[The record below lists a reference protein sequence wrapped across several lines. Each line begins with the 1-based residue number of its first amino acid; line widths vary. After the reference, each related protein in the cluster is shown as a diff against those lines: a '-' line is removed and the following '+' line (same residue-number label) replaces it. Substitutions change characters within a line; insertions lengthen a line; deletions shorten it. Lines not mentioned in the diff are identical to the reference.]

1 MTNLQNYLFRVYN
14 KFRITSLDTDQKLS
28 RSVQVLNK
36 YKLNDL
42 IKLLVF
48 GYIEG
53 NDYYGKDNEAKLAL
67 LSLLSM
73 QGDGSVSP
81 MAVSLISNRP
91 DSPVFRVDLGYLLLG
106 PNNAQKYKVSLD
118 TFMWILIFYS
128 SRDYINIRQNL
139 IEAVE
144 KLIKYCETEG
154 GSIILKRFPKIDEDK
169 ENLKAVIQ
177 EAKGKSHV
185 TKPSDFCHV
194 INSIGTELSDYIG
207 TKGGKILMDNKI
219 ESKSMGGGS
228 ETEGGHLAAI
238 LNAMFEIFKAG
249 YYPASIS
256 SVLPDTI
263 FATMDIFGAGDV
275 SGLADYLL
283 TLSGLE
289 YFNEVDINNVDTRDN
304 RVVRVV
310 LKGTY
315 ATKCILNESYERWD
329 HIEKRLPGAW
339 KLFKIIYNRLRNGEY
354 DTNEYKFSTYRFPFL
369 IKDLDEDIV
378 EMARVSWLTLF
389 SSFIMGHVLNL
400 IGQRNAEH
408 LYKVAVPVVRVGQ
421 EDIYLVP
428 ENLYDLQNVVV
439 KYDLADQTELKPTFL
454 GKWLKYKA
462 DDYYTSLSNNPTGGV
477 GYNAR
482 YSIIMTE
489 QSDSLPKEVN
499 ITASESDV
507 RQWQEVVEGK
517 VEISAGTMQALN
529 LFFYDDDGKRIDI
542 AKIEP
547 TKGEGGKLIE
557 PKELRVSKVTN
568 YDNEQES

>member
-14 KFRITSLDTDQKLS
+14 KFRITSLDNDQKLS
-28 RSVQVLNK
+28 GSLQVLNN

-48 GYIEG
+48 SHIEG
-53 NDYYGKDNEAKLAL
+53 NDYYGKGTEAELAL
-67 LSLLSM
+67 SSLLSM

-81 MAVSLISNRP
+81 IAVSLIGNRP

-139 IEAVE
+139 MEAVD
-144 KLIKYCETEG
+144 KLIKYCETDD
-154 GSIILKRFPKIDEDK
+154 GSIILKRFPKINEDK

-177 EAKGKSHV
+177 KAKNESHV
-185 TKPSDFCHV
+185 TKPSVFCHV
-194 INSIGTELSDYIG
+194 INSIGTELSKYIEIAG
-207 TKGGKILMDNKI
+207 SKILMDSKI

-228 ETEGGHLAAI
+228 ETKEGHLASI

-263 FATMDIFGAGDV
+263 FATMDIPGAGDM

-283 TLSGLE
+283 TLNGLE
-289 YFNEVDINNVDTRDN
+289 YFNEVNIKDVDTRDN
-304 RVVRVV
+304 RLVRVV

-315 ATKCILNESYERWD
+315 ATECILNKNYERWS

-354 DTNEYKFSTYRFPFL
+354 DTNEYKFSTYRFPL
-369 IKDLDEDIV
+369 LSKDSDEDIV

-408 LYKVAVPVVRVGQ
+408 LYKVAVPVVRVIQ
-421 EDIYLVP
+421 EDLYLVP

-439 KYDLADQTELKPTFL
+439 KYDLADQTELRPTFL
-454 GKWLKYKA
+454 GNWLKYKA

-489 QSDSLPKEVN
+489 QSDSLPKEIN
-499 ITASESDV
+499 ISASETNV
-507 RQWQEVVEGK
+507 GQWQEVVEGK
-517 VEISAGTMQALN
+517 VEISAGAMQALN

-542 AKIEP
+542 AKIEA
-547 TKGEGGKLIE
+547 TNSEGGNLIE
-557 PKELRVSKVTN
+557 PKELKVSRVTHNDS
-568 YDNEQES
+568 EQE

>member
-14 KFRITSLDTDQKLS
+14 KFRIVTLDNEQKLS
-28 RSVQVLNK
+28 AKVQVLNK
-36 YKLNDL
+36 YKMNDL

-48 GYIEG
+48 GRIEG
-53 NDYYGKDNEAKLAL
+53 NDYYGKDTEAKLAL
-67 LSLLSM
+67 SSLLSM

-91 DSPVFRVDLGYLLLG
+91 NSPVFRVDLGYLLLG
-106 PNNAQKYKVSLD
+106 PKNAQKYKVSLD

-139 IEAVE
+139 IEAVD
-144 KLIKYCETEG
+144 KLIKYCETND
-154 GSIILKRFPKIDEDK
+154 GSIILERFPKINEDK

-177 EAKGKSHV
+177 NAKNESHV

-194 INSIGTELSDYIG
+194 INSIGTELSKYIETEG
-207 TKGGKILMDNKI
+207 SKILMDSKI

-228 ETEGGHLAAI
+228 ETKDGHLAYI

-263 FATMDIFGAGDV
+263 FTTMDIPGAGDV

-283 TLSGLE
+283 TLNGLE
-289 YFNEVDINNVDTRDN
+289 YFNEVNIKDFDTRDK

-315 ATKCILNESYERWD
+315 ATKCILSESYERWS

-339 KLFKIIYNRLRNGEY
+339 KLFNIIYNRLRNGEY
-354 DTNEYKFSTYRFPFL
+354 DTSEYKFSTYRFPFL
-369 IKDLDEDIV
+369 SKDSDEDIV

-408 LYKVAVPVVRVGQ
+408 LYKVAVPVVRVSQ

-439 KYDLADQTELKPTFL
+439 KYDLADQTELRPTFL

-482 YSIIMTE
+482 YSILMTE

-499 ITASESDV
+499 ITASESNV
-507 RQWQEVVEGK
+507 EQWQEVVEGK
-517 VEISAGTMQALN
+517 VEIDSAGTMQALN

-547 TKGEGGKLIE
+547 TQSEGGNLIE
-557 PKELRVSKVTN
+557 PKELRVSKVINKDT
-568 YDNEQES
+568 EQE